1 MERGVPI
8 RSISRCMQVIQAINR
23 HGSLTLMEIA
33 QAAKVPYPTA
43 CRIVQTLLHEGFI
56 EREPDRKRYRPT
68 VLVLSLA
75 NGFQAHDR
83 LIQASR
89 RYIVDLTHKHNWPLS
104 VVTRVG
110 QSMVVRDSTHA
121 LTSRTFSNYYPGF
134 TLPILECASGRAYVA
149 HAPAEER
156 ANILE
161 GVKAIPGATD
171 PQTLTLFASDIIIGE
186 IQRDGYATKGRN
198 FHNATPGRTASIA
211 VPLFDQDELIGALT
225 MVFFA
230 SAMKMSEAVE
240 LYVPEMK
247 VAAERISQDLAAGM
261 HRIAA

>member
-8 RSISRCMQVIQAINR
+8 RSISRCMSVLQAINR
-23 HGSLTLMEIA
+23 HGSLSLMEIA

-75 NGFQAHDR
+75 NGFQVHDR

-89 RYIVDLTHKHNWPLS
+89 RYIVDLTYRHNWPLS

-134 TLPILECASGRAYVA
+134 TLPILECASGRAYIA
-149 HAPAEER
+149 HAGGEER
-156 ANILE
+156 ETILN
-161 GVKAIPGATD
+161 GVRTLPGATD
-171 PQTLTLFASDIIIGE
+171 PQTLTLFESEVVLNE
-186 IQRDGYATKGRN
+186 IRRDGYATKGRN

-211 VPLFDQDELIGALT
+211 VPIFDQDELVGALT

-240 LYVPEMK
+240 RYVPDMK
-247 VAAERISQDLAAGM
+247 AAAERIGLDLASGM

>member
-1 MERGVPI
+1 MSVL
-8 RSISRCMQVIQAINR
+8 QAINR
-23 HGSLTLMEIA
+23 HGSLSLMEIA

-43 CRIVQTLLHEGFI
+43 CRIVQTLLFEGFI
-56 EREPDRKRYRPT
+56 ERELDRKRYRPT

-75 NGFQAHDR
+75 NGFQVHDR
-83 LIQASR
+83 LIQVSR
-89 RYIVDLTHKHNWPLS
+89 RHIVELTHRHNWPLS

-149 HAPAEER
+149 HTTAEER
-156 ANILE
+156 ATILH
-161 GVKAIPGATD
+161 GVRTVPGATD
-171 PQTLTLFASDIIIGE
+171 PQTLTLFESDVIIKE

-225 MVFFA
+225 IVFFA
-230 SAMKMSEAVE
+230 SAMKMSEAVDR
-240 LYVPEMK
+240 YVGEMK
-247 VAAERISQDLAAGM
+247 ATAERISQDLANGM
-261 HRIAA
+261 HKIAA

>member
-1 MERGVPI
+1 
-8 RSISRCMQVIQAINR
+8 
-23 HGSLTLMEIA
+23 MEIA

-43 CRIVQTLLHEGFI
+43 CRIVQTLLCEGLV
-56 EREPDRKRYRPT
+56 ERELDRKRYRPT

-75 NGFQAHDR
+75 NGFQVHDR
-83 LIQASR
+83 LIQVSR
-89 RYIVDLTHKHNWPLS
+89 RHIVDLTHRHNWPVS

-134 TLPILECASGRAYVA
+134 TLPILECASGRAYLA
-149 HAPAEER
+149 HTTADER
-156 ANILE
+156 ATILH
-161 GVKAIPGATD
+161 GVQTVPGVTD
-171 PQTLTLFASDIIIGE
+171 PQTLKLFESDVIIKE

-211 VPLFDQDELIGALT
+211 VPLFDQDELVGALT

-230 SAMKMSEAVE
+230 SAMKMSDAVE
-240 LYVPEMK
+240 KYLGDMRSTADRISLDLASGMHQ
-247 VAAERISQDLAAGM
+247 VAA
-261 HRIAA
+261 